1 MKRSTLFLS
10 VALSGMLVVL
20 GVLAVGMVGRGAS
33 AQDATTEGHPLVGTW
48 IANTDP
54 AEGSVPHDVFIFDS
68 DGTYI
73 EQDADGATQLG
84 AWAATGPTTATLTVV
99 AFEAEDEDGTVVSS
113 YKIRATIEVGA
124 DGNSF
129 TAQYTLEFI
138 DSDGTSTGEVGPG
151 TATGTR
157 LVVEA
162 PGTPVMTMDDLF
174 SSFEGEDEGA
184 PEATPAA

>member
-20 GVLAVGMVGRGAS
+20 GVLAVGMSGRGAS

-54 AEGSVPHDVFIFDS
+54 AGGSVPHDVFIFGS

-73 EQDADGATQLG
+73 EQDADGTTQLG
-84 AWAATGPTTATLTVV
+84 AWEATGPTTATLTVV
-99 AFEAEDEDGTVVSS
+99 AFESEDEDDSVVSS
-113 YKIRATIEVGA
+113 YKIRGTIEVGA

-138 DSDGTSTGEVGPG
+138 YPDGTSTGEAGPG

-162 PGTPVMTMDDLF
+162 PGTPDATLDELF
-174 SSFEGEDEGA
+174 GSFGAEDENA
-184 PEATPAA
+184 AEATPAA